1 MIMPEYMT
9 VKEIANVVHADEYTV
24 RRHIKQ
30 CGITLAKGKES
41 RLTKEQAFQVVESF
55 IPEEQKDIINMLIM
69 SKNNLGT
76 DAQADSGHIT
86 TEGMA
91 VAKWLKIT
99 LSLLGIGTLK
109 GCETSVVK
117 IIDTLGLTTATLDDE
132 EQVRAIVDCK
142 RICLDHKMKTFNF
155 RKRR

>member
-1 MIMPEYMT
+1 MAEYMT

-55 IPEEQKDIINMLIM
+55 IPEEQKDIITMLIM
-69 SKNNLGT
+69 SKNNLGIN
-76 DAQADSGHIT
+76 AQADSGHIT

-91 VAKWLKIT
+91 VARWLKIT
-99 LSLLGIGTLK
+99 LTLLEAGTLQ
-109 GCETSVVK
+109 GCETAVVR
-117 IIDTLGLTTATLDDE
+117 IIDKLGLTTTPLDDE
-132 EQVRAIVDCK
+132 ERVRAIVDCH
-142 RICLDHKMKTFNF
+142 RLCIEHKMKEVAAND
-155 RKRR
+155 K

>member
-1 MIMPEYMT
+1 MAEYMT

-55 IPEEQKDIINMLIM
+55 IPEEQKDIITMLIM
-69 SKNNLGT
+69 SKNNLGIS
-76 DAQADSGHIT
+76 AQADSGHIT

-91 VAKWLKIT
+91 VARWLKIT
-99 LSLLGIGTLK
+99 LTLLEAGTLQ
-109 GCETSVVK
+109 GCETAVVR
-117 IIDTLGLTTATLDDE
+117 IIDKLGLTTTPLDDE
-132 EQVRAIVDCK
+132 ERVRAIVDC
-142 RICLDHKMKTFNF
+142 RRLCIEHKMKEVAAND
-155 RKRR
+155 K

>member
-1 MIMPEYMT
+1 MAEYMT

-55 IPEEQKDIINMLIM
+55 IPEEQKDIITMLIM

-99 LSLLGIGTLK
+99 LTLLEAGTLQ
-109 GCETSVVK
+109 GCETAVVR
-117 IIDTLGLTTATLDDE
+117 IIDKLGLTTTPLDDE
-132 EQVRAIVDCK
+132 ERVRAIVDCH
-142 RICLDHKMKTFNF
+142 RLCIEHKMKEVAADD
-155 RKRR
+155 K

>member
-1 MIMPEYMT
+1 MAEYMT

-55 IPEEQKDIINMLIM
+55 IPEEQKDIITMLIM
-69 SKNNLGT
+69 SKNNLGIN
-76 DAQADSGHIT
+76 AQADSGHIT

-91 VAKWLKIT
+91 VARWLKIT
-99 LSLLGIGTLK
+99 LTLLEAGTLQ
-109 GCETSVVK
+109 GCETAVVR
-117 IIDTLGLTTATLDDE
+117 IIDKLGLTTTPLDDE
-132 EQVRAIVDCK
+132 ERVRAIVDCH
-142 RICLDHKMKTFNF
+142 RLCVEHKMKEVAADD
-155 RKRR
+155 K